1 MKNFFQFLT
10 EAKESQASMQAKKLN
25 LKSDGHGG
33 WLDSRGEFVAKTEN
47 GKLVFYDKGRV
58 EGGKDRPK
66 DAVGK
71 SPATEKPKPKPKST
85 PEPVSKAPK
94 KVEQPIEGG
103 EGGDTLTVSFGRFNP
118 PTVGHEKLLKAA
130 QKASQGGDLKIYPSR
145 TQDPKKN
152 PLDPDMKI
160 SYMRRMFPDFEE
172 NIINDSDMK
181 TIFNVLVAADEVG
194 YKNVNIVV
202 GSDRQAEFENLAQK
216 YNGELYNFDMIRV
229 ISAGVRDADAE
240 GVEGMSASK
249 MRKAVMDDDFESFRK
264 GTPKSLSDGET
275 RALFDAVRQGMQS
288 KKKKKVKESYNLW
301 EIAPKC
307 DPRGLRENYI
317 SEKIFKIGDIVENL
331 NTGLIGE
338 IVRRGT
344 NHLICVTEEDY
355 MFKSWIRDVMEVKD
369 IEVPSNNLR
378 KLVRKA
384 VNRRDNNIDG
394 FVDKE
399 DPKVGPYGAF
409 IPQAKNLPKNFK
421 EAYQEKRV
429 EKKMRVPGKPNT
441 LVGTGGFFKYAVD
454 MTPGFEKGDKKNLQY
469 GAKPYSGYKQ
479 SSGREFINK
488 YKVKK

>member
-33 WLDSRGEFVAKTEN
+33 WLDTRGEFVAKTEK

-66 DAVGK
+66 GAVGK
-71 SPATEKPKPKPKST
+71 SPASTSAAKPKVQTT
-85 PEPVSKAPK
+85 PKAPTK
-94 KVEQPIEGG
+94 APATNDAPTDS
-103 EGGDTLTVSFGRFNP
+103 DTITVAFGRFNP
-118 PTVGHEKLLKAA
+118 PTVGHEKLLKSARKAA
-130 QKASQGGDLKIYPSR
+130 TGGDLKIYPSR

-160 SYMRRMFPDFEE
+160 SFMKKMFPDFEE
-172 NIINDSDMK
+172 NIINDDEMRS
-181 TIFNVLVAADEVG
+181 IFNVLIAAAEAG
-194 YKNVNIVV
+194 YSNVNIVV

-216 YNGELYNFDMIRV
+216 YNGDLYEFDLIRV

-240 GVEGMSASK
+240 GVSGMSASK

-264 GTPKSLSDGET
+264 GTPKTLDNGDT
-275 RALFDAVRQGMQS
+275 KALFDAVRQGMGA
-288 KKKKKVKESYNLW
+288 KKKKKVAELW
-301 EIAPKC
+301 QIAPKF
-307 DPRGLRENYI
+307 DTETLRENYVR
-317 SEKIFKIGDIVENL
+317 ENIFKIGDIVENL

-338 IVRRGT
+338 IIRRGT
-344 NHLICVTEEDY
+344 NYLICVTEDGY
-355 MFKSWIRDVMEVKD
+355 MFKSWIRDVMES
-369 IEVPSNNLR
+369 EVPSTNLK
-378 KLVRKA
+378 KLVKKA
-384 VNRRDNNIDG
+384 ANRRDHNIDG
-394 FVDKE
+394 FVDGE

-409 IPQAKNLPKNFK
+409 IPQARNVPKNFR

-429 EKKMRVPGKPNT
+429 ERKMRAPGKPNT
-441 LVGTGGFFKYAVD
+441 LAGTGGFFKYAVD
-454 MTPGFEKGDKKNLQY
+454 MTPGFEKGAETNLQY

-479 SSGREFINK
+479 SNIRDFINK